1 MEQKTGFEPYLAPT
15 PILDSDHPAV
25 VAFAR
30 RSTVGVA
37 AGEDSTRQAAVAIYY
52 AVRDGIWYDP
62 YYPFYRPE
70 HYQAS
75 RVLAS
80 GRGYCVSKAALLC
93 AMSRTLGIPCRLGFA
108 TVRNHLATRQL
119 IDFLGSDLFVY
130 HGYVEF
136 YLDHRWVRATPA
148 FNRELCERHRVEP
161 LEFDGVNDSIFHP
174 YNRENQ
180 RFMEYV
186 AYHGTWTDVP
196 VKRIVSE
203 WETAYG
209 KERVRGWVAAFE
221 AAEGSAIRDFYR
233 EDVV

>member
-1 MEQKTGFEPYLAPT
+1 MDQSTGFEEYLAPT
-15 PILDSDHPAV
+15 PILDSGHPAV

-30 RSTVGVA
+30 RSTA
-37 AGEDSTRQAAVAIYY
+37 AADAVEGSPRQAAVAMYY

-62 YYPFYRPE
+62 YYPFYLPQ

-93 AMSRTLGIPCRLGFA
+93 AMSRALGIPCRLGFA

-130 HGYVEF
+130 HGFVEF
-136 YLDHRWVRATPA
+136 HLDGRWVRATPA

-161 LEFDGVNDSIFHP
+161 LEFDGVHDSIFHP
-174 YNRENQ
+174 YNLENH

-186 AYHGTWTDVP
+186 AYHGTWPDVP

-203 WETAYG
+203 WEKAYG
-209 KERVRGWVAAFE
+209 KNRVQGWITAFE
-221 AAEGSAIRDFYR
+221 AAEGKSTRDFYR
-233 EDVV
+233 EDIL